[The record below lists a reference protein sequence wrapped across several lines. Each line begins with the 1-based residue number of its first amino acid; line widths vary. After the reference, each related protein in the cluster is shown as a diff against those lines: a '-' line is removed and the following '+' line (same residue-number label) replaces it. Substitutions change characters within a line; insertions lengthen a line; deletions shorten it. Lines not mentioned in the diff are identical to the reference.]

1 MSSWEDLNLFLV
13 AVTIAS
19 LVLVCLGFW
28 DLSLHKVSS
37 FGNFFSSMKSSAS
50 KMISN

>member
-1 MSSWEDLNLFLV
+1 MLSWEDLNLFLV

-37 FGNFFSSMKSSAS
+37 FGIFFSEYEKQC
-50 KMISN
+50 